1 MSSDLCF
8 ILGIPDLLFDKVT
21 IADREAIRREV
32 TTYVNL
38 RLAKKLD
45 AVCCLQSGAI
55 RSNCISDRNH
65 GPARLM
71 IQRREQQDDGVSREV
86 DTT

>member
-1 MSSDLCF
+1 MSPDLCF
-8 ILGIPDLLFDKVT
+8 ILGIPELLFDKAT
-21 IADREAIRREV
+21 IADREAIRREA

-38 RLAKKLD
+38 KLDKKLD

-55 RSNCISDRNH
+55 RSNCISDKNH
-65 GPARLM
+65 GSARLM
-71 IQRREQQDDGVSREV
+71 IQRREQQDDGVSWEV